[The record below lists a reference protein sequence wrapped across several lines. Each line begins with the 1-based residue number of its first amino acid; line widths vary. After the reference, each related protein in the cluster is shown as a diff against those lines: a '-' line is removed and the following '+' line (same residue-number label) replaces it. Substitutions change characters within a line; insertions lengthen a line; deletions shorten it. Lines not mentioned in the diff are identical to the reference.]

1 MEKRRGQ
8 RLTAGRRSVSGG
20 AGSPGDMAREPD
32 PITLSQLVRRAAE
45 IVDPNNEDTVVGEF
59 EQRFEDADEPV
70 VGFENLEERIEFGA
84 DEDPSVVVAQ
94 AVVLYLAHRRDEV
107 EGDDE
112 DIISLAVRA
121 EFEGNPPQSVLNWMA
136 ERGVRA

>member
-1 MEKRRGQ
+1 
-8 RLTAGRRSVSGG
+8 
-20 AGSPGDMAREPD
+20 MAREPD

>member
-1 MEKRRGQ
+1 
-8 RLTAGRRSVSGG
+8 
-20 AGSPGDMAREPD
+20 MAREPD

-70 VGFENLEERIEFGA
+70 TGFENLEERIEFGA

-107 EGDDE
+107 GEDDD

-121 EFEGNPPQSVLNWMA
+121 EFEGNPPQSVLDWMA

>member
-1 MEKRRGQ
+1 
-8 RLTAGRRSVSGG
+8 
-20 AGSPGDMAREPD
+20 MAREPD

-70 VGFENLEERIEFGA
+70 TGMENLEERIEFGA

-107 EGDDE
+107 DGEDE